1 MRTVPQLAPL
11 LALFASLYAFAA
23 PATLATTATVTGLVS
38 TGLLA
43 TGGTAQAATPPGNQ
57 SESGSESG
65 YQCERRRE
73 TPTS

>member
-1 MRTVPQLAPL
+1 MRTVPL
-11 LALFASLYAFAA
+11 LAFFASLYAFAA
-23 PATLATTATVTGLVS
+23 PATLATTAVTGVVS

-65 YQCERRRE
+65 YQCERRKE

>member
-1 MRTVPQLAPL
+1 MRTVPLLAPL

-23 PATLATTATVTGLVS
+23 PATLATTAVTGVVS

-65 YQCERRRE
+65 YQCERRKE

>member
-1 MRTVPQLAPL
+1 MRTVPL
-11 LALFASLYAFAA
+11 LAFFASLYAFAA
-23 PATLATTATVTGLVS
+23 PATLATTAAVTGLVS

-43 TGGTAQAATPPGNQ
+43 TSGATHAATPPGNQ
-57 SESGSESG
+57 SESGSESR